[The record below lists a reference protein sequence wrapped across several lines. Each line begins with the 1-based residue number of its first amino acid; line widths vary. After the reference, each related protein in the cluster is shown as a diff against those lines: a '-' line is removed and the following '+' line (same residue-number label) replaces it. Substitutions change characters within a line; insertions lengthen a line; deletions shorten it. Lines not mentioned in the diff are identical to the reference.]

1 MVKKNILLI
10 LALFLI
16 VVVCADVKDALSGKK
31 SENSD
36 EFLVIKKNPLTLP
49 PDFDELPEPR
59 DKTDGQESEQESKN
73 IEKLLTGVN
82 ADNCIEE
89 NNCEKKK
96 SIKTKSIEE
105 FVLKKINED

>member
-1 MVKKNILLI
+1 MIKKNILLI
-10 LALFLI
+10 LALFLT
-16 VVVCADVKDALSGKK
+16 VAGCADVKDALSGKK

-59 DKTDGQESEQESKN
+59 DKTEEQESEQESKN

-82 ADNCIEE
+82 TDNCIEE

-96 SIKTKSIEE
+96 STKTKSIEE